1 MVRQQCL
8 ERGLWI
14 HSMESNVC
22 VCLCPQDWASTWS
35 NSFFCLN
42 RSPSASAMIRKSFLS
57 SPSCFSMNCL
67 VSRACCLSF
76 CSSAWQRVKD
86 TDKFHSITAKTR
98 TTGPR
103 FRCTLVLLLFFT
115 EASFNMA
122 CSLSQEKQAK
132 HTHTQTVKKCALQWS
147 CLFWVVP
154 LRDFYHFL
162 CLSNRSYISIQQHFL
177 SSQLNT
183 RRT

>member
-1 MVRQQCL
+1 
-8 ERGLWI
+8 
-14 HSMESNVC
+14 MESNVC
-22 VCLCPQDWASTWS
+22 VCLCLQDWASTWS

-132 HTHTQTVKKCALQWS
+132 HTHRPWRNVRYNDRVYS
-147 CLFWVVP
+147 E
-154 LRDFYHFL
+154 L
-162 CLSNRSYISIQQHFL
+162 CPWGISIIFCVCL
-177 SSQLNT
+177 TGATLVFSSIFSLPS
-183 RRT
+183 